1 MVTTWRKHAITLS
14 IRNLK
19 FDLTNTIETFN
30 LTSRFRLTMSDA
42 VRTVCQREMDE
53 VRLEADESARWLRRV
68 GEKMWS
74 SRTGRE
80 FLTEGI
86 KRFLIDQDIRRFI
99 QCFESIIGK
108 FFGVRGLAELIYK
121 SQDSRLGH

>member
-1 MVTTWRKHAITLS
+1 
-14 IRNLK
+14 
-19 FDLTNTIETFN
+19 
-30 LTSRFRLTMSDA
+30 MSDA

-86 KRFLIDQDIRRFI
+86 KRFLITGARTEGGED
-99 QCFESIIGK
+99 
-108 FFGVRGLAELIYK
+108 K
-121 SQDSRLGH
+121 SSLKPTNIKVTKAKI

>member
-30 LTSRFRLTMSDA
+30 LTSLFRLTMSDA

-53 VRLEADESARWLRRV
+53 GRLEADESARWLRRV

-74 SRTGRE
+74 NRTGRE

-86 KRFLIDQDIRRFI
+86 KRFLIDQDIDWFI
-99 QCFESIIGK
+99 QCFESIIGE
-108 FFGVRGLAELIYK
+108 FF
-121 SQDSRLGH
+121 